1 MICSFL
7 RWNSVRSGL
16 NETNESSKRTFMIE
30 HVIEYYE
37 VYEVHESYDRETRS
51 VAKFS
56 RLVDAQALKATSNC
70 FVISKL
76 KKDTIVVYESFEEYM
91 KLLQLNV

>member
-1 MICSFL
+1 
-7 RWNSVRSGL
+7 
-16 NETNESSKRTFMIE
+16 MIE

-37 VYEVHESYDRETRS
+37 VYEVYESYDRETRS

-76 KKDTIVVYESFEEYM
+76 KKDRIVIYESFGEYQEATSVAGKRKLALEKLTEEDKKFLVWSM
-91 KLLQLNV
+91 